1 MARIVFLSNKSTLII
16 SLYVILLFFVFERKL
31 DPRERLRRYLGLE
44 LTAANA
50 TLNNDVCE
58 ITFDLEHC
66 SCQRTIQSLLPNGC
80 PGFYASTKGILQRIK
95 DEYGESTCG
104 DWATLRGPHQ
114 NVISYSAFGD
124 FPNEYFNGMVEIMPQ
139 LPKAY
144 PGWYTRFYHRMN
156 MQNPIHRNWLC
167 SLACKYPFL
176 DLCDA
181 EKLPVFGNVTGSVGQ
196 VWRFTP
202 MGDDFVDRFMIR
214 DSDSAIIQREVD
226 AVHDWIAE
234 GTCFHA
240 MRDHPLHKT
249 PILAGMWGGCNT
261 WKTDVIE
268 VTKRIL
274 QGAPYPQKTRFADQ
288 QGLTRLLWNM
298 AIGNMTVHAAY
309 LCKKYG
315 GPAKPFPTQ
324 RVNLTYIG
332 EKTYISDAK
341 ALYKINTPCPKE
353 CRPKDH
359 QDWQYC

>member
-181 EKLPVFGNVTGSVGQ
+181 EKLPEITVEYGNREHDSPCRLLVQ
-196 VWRFTP
+196 E
-202 MGDDFVDRFMIR
+202 IR
-214 DSDSAIIQREVD
+214 RSCETLPN
-226 AVHDWIAE
+226 AE
-234 GTCFHA
+234 SELDLHRGK
-240 MRDHPLHKT
+240 DLHKRRQSALQDKYT
-249 PILAGMWGGCNT
+249 VPQGMPPERSSRLAVLLSLG
-261 WKTDVIE
+261 
-268 VTKRIL
+268 KRFKSKI
-274 QGAPYPQKTRFADQ
+274 GRDKSNPS
-288 QGLTRLLWNM
+288 LLLNVSYCEKVV
-298 AIGNMTVHAAY
+298 ARCLHY
-309 LCKKYG
+309 
-315 GPAKPFPTQ
+315 
-324 RVNLTYIG
+324 VN
-332 EKTYISDAK
+332 
-341 ALYKINTPCPKE
+341 
-353 CRPKDH
+353 
-359 QDWQYC
+359 